1 MNKNIVWSLLF
12 VLAFIVGCDDENDPF
27 AGNDNFITSFSLR
40 QGEQVYP
47 AFFRGD
53 TILLVTPEGISLQN
67 VKYDNTRS
75 CKGGKLGTT
84 AIFCG
89 DLPQWYRTQISLH
102 TFQERTG
109 CRRDH
114 PAQHTG

>member
-47 AFFRGD
+47 AFFRGCLLYTSPSPRD
-53 TILLVTPEGISLQN
+53 T
-67 VKYDNTRS
+67 R
-75 CKGGKLGTT
+75 
-84 AIFCG
+84 
-89 DLPQWYRTQISLH
+89 
-102 TFQERTG
+102 
-109 CRRDH
+109 
-114 PAQHTG
+114 